1 MPRDA
6 SSLDTQGFRRILA
19 TATSRAEGLRR
30 AVEAIHASTDAWHW
44 AGVYLLEGEVLVLAH
59 QIGKPTPHER
69 IPLDRGICGAAA
81 REGQTIV
88 VDDVRSDPR
97 YLACSLDTRSEI
109 VVPIRGRDGRILGEI
124 DIDSDLPAAFDG
136 EDRGVL
142 EVAAELLARFL
153 ESPGLEAT
161 FEHDGPEAGY
171 RRRRGAE
178 GLS

>member
-19 TATSRAEGLRR
+19 TAPSRAEGLRR
-30 AVEAIHASTDAWHW
+30 AVEAIHESSAAWHW
-44 AGVYLLEGEVLVLAH
+44 AGVYLLEGEVLVLAY
-59 QIGKPTPHER
+59 QVGKPTPHER

-81 REGQTIV
+81 REGKTIV
-88 VDDVRSDPR
+88 VDDVRSDLR
-97 YLACSLDTRSEI
+97 YLACSLETRSEI
-109 VVPIRGRDGRILGEI
+109 VVPIRDRDGRILGEI

-136 EDRGVL
+136 EDRKVL

-153 ESPGLEAT
+153 ESPDPGAT
-161 FEHDGPEAGY
+161 VEHGDPAADS
-171 RRRRGAE
+171 RRRSGAE